1 MAKGFTVK
9 ADVPKKKAKSVD
21 EFNMD
26 EQYSDNQS
34 DEKNPEQIVKK
45 NIDNVNLDYKIFTTQ

>member
-26 EQYSDNQS
+26 EA
-34 DEKNPEQIVKK
+34 KALIKG
-45 NIDNVNLDYKIFTTQ
+45 

>member
-26 EQYSDNQS
+26 EAKALIKGKTVVFLNLLLRFYALAF
-34 DEKNPEQIVKK
+34 KK
-45 NIDNVNLDYKIFTTQ
+45 R

>member
-26 EQYSDNQS
+26 EA
-34 DEKNPEQIVKK
+34 KALVKERQLYFAYQEEVYH
-45 NIDNVNLDYKIFTTQ
+45 ISS